1 MRYICTRGG
10 ECDAASRAILSG
22 IAENGGL
29 FAPSTLPHLSL
40 SEIEALSALSYP
52 ERAACVLD
60 LLLNDFSHEELLP
73 MMQAAYSTFDTP
85 AVAPVHALNDDTH
98 VLELFHGPTLAFK
111 DMALQV
117 LPRLMTASG
126 KKQNEEHEIAIL
138 TATSGDTG
146 KAALAGFKDVEG
158 TSVTVFYPLGGVSAM
173 QEMQM
178 VTSEGSNVHV
188 IGVHGNFDDAQNGVK
203 RLFTDPDFIDKMKE
217 KGCVLSSANSINLG
231 RLVPQVAYYMSACAD
246 LLASSAITWEKG
258 LVVSVPT
265 GNFGDILAAWYA
277 MQMGAPIKKLICASN
292 ANDVLTT
299 FFKTGVYDRRLPLH
313 KTISP
318 SMDILI
324 SSNLERYLYCLADGN
339 SDQVN
344 EWMNALKKDG
354 LYDIGEEKLAAMQQ
368 TYFADYADDNMTR
381 AEIRR
386 VFNEHEYVM
395 DTHTAVASHVLNTYR
410 AATQDDTPALIVSTA
425 SPYKFPCDVLAALG
439 VKESDAFKALEVLQD
454 LSGVTI
460 PAALSQLHDM
470 PRLHDHACDP
480 ADMDQAILKF
490 FEK

>member
-10 ECDAASRAILSG
+10 GCETASRAILSG

-29 FAPSTLPHLSL
+29 FAPSTLPHLSA

-52 ERAACVLD
+52 ERAARVLS
-60 LLLNDFSHEELLP
+60 LLLNDFDLDELLP
-73 MMQAAYSTFDTP
+73 MMQKAYSTFDTP
-85 AVAPVHALNDDTH
+85 AVAPVHTLNEGTH

-117 LPRLMTASG
+117 LPRLMTSSVA
-126 KKQNEEHEIAIL
+126 KQKEEHEIAIL

-158 TSVTVFYPLGGVSAM
+158 TSVTVFYPVGGVSAM
-173 QEMQM
+173 QETQM
-178 VTSEGSNVHV
+178 LTSEGENVHV
-188 IGVHGNFDDAQNGVK
+188 IGVYGNFDDAQSGVK
-203 RLFTDPDFIDKMKE
+203 RLFTDPEFIAKMKE

-231 RLVPQVAYYMSACAD
+231 RLVPQVAYYLSACAD
-246 LLASSAITWEKG
+246 LLKSGAITWEKG

-299 FFKTGVYDRRLPLH
+299 FFKTGVYDRNLPLH

-339 SDQVN
+339 SDKIN
-344 EWMNALKKDG
+344 EWMNALKTQGK
-354 LYDIGEEKLAAMQQ
+354 YDIGEDYLRTMQQ
-368 TYFADYADDNMTR
+368 IYYAGYADDALTR
-381 AEIRR
+381 SEIRR
-386 VFNEHEYVM
+386 VHQQHGYTM
-395 DTHTAVASHVLNTYR
+395 DPHTAVASHVLNTYR
-410 AATQDDTPALIVSTA
+410 AETQDDTPALIVSTA
-425 SPYKFPCDVLAALG
+425 SPYKFPCDVLEALG
-439 VKESDAFKALEVLQD
+439 IEEKDAFSALEKLHQV
-454 LSGVTI
+454 SGVAI
-460 PAALSQLHDM
+460 PAPIAGLASLPKLHNAQCA
-470 PRLHDHACDP
+470 PS
-480 ADMDQAILKF
+480 DMDKAILKA

>member
-29 FAPSTLPHLSL
+29 FAPSTLPHLSY

-52 ERAACVLD
+52 ERAACVLNW
-60 LLLNDFSHEELLP
+60 LLNDFSLEELQP
-73 MMQAAYSTFDTP
+73 MMCDAYSSFDTP
-85 AVAPVHALNDDTH
+85 SVAPVHSLDENTH

-117 LPRLMTASG
+117 LPRLMTASV
-126 KKQNEEHEIAIL
+126 KKQNEAHDIAIL

-146 KAALAGFKDVEG
+146 KAALAGFQDVPG
-158 TSVTVFYPLGGVSAM
+158 TSVTVFYPLGGVSKL

-178 VTSEGSNVHV
+178 ITSPGDNVHV

-203 RLFTDPDFIDKMKE
+203 RLFTDPAFIEKMGE

-231 RLVPQVAYYMSACAD
+231 RLVPQVAYYLSACAD
-246 LLASSAITWEKG
+246 LLKNGQITWEKG

-299 FFKTGVYDRRLPLH
+299 FFKTGVYDRRLPLR

-324 SSNLERYLYCLADGN
+324 SSNLERYLYCLAGN
-339 SDQVN
+339 DSAQVN
-344 EWMNALKKDG
+344 EWMNALKTEG
-354 LYDIGEEKLAAMQQ
+354 LYDVGAEKLQEMQKIF
-368 TYFADYADDNMTR
+368 FADYADDNMTR
-381 AEIRR
+381 SEIRR
-386 VFNEHEYVM
+386 VYHTHDYVM
-395 DTHTAVASHVLNTYR
+395 DPHTAVASYVLNMYR
-410 AATQDDTPALIVSTA
+410 ASTLDDTPALVVSTA
-425 SPYKFPCDVLAALG
+425 SPYKFPSDVLSALG
-439 VKESDAFKALEVLQD
+439 VKEEDAFAALASLEEI
-454 LSGVTI
+454 SGVSI
-460 PAALSQLHDM
+460 PAPIAQLEDLPRRHDA
-470 PRLHDHACDP
+470 ACDP
-480 ADMDQAILKF
+480 NAMDQAILEA

>member
-10 ECDAASRAILSG
+10 ECETASRAILSG

-29 FAPSTLPHLSL
+29 FAPSSFPQLSKAD
-40 SEIEALSALSYP
+40 IEALSALSYP
-52 ERAACVLD
+52 ERAACVLS
-60 LLLNDFSHEELLP
+60 LLLNDFSHEELIP

-85 AVAPVHALNDDTH
+85 KVAPVHALCGNTH

-117 LPRLMTASG
+117 LPRLMTASV
-126 KKQNEEHEIAIL
+126 KKQQEENEIAIL

-146 KAALAGFKDVEG
+146 KAALAGFKDVDG

-173 QEMQM
+173 QEKQM
-178 VTSEGSNVHV
+178 VTSEGGNVHV

-203 RLFTDPDFIDKMKE
+203 RLFTDHDFIAKMKE

-231 RLVPQVAYYMSACAD
+231 RLVPQVAYYLSACAD
-246 LLASSAITWEKG
+246 LLQSGAITWEKG
-258 LVVSVPT
+258 LVISVPT

-277 MQMGAPIKKLICASN
+277 MQMGAPIKKLLCASN

-324 SSNLERYLYCLADGN
+324 SSNLERYLYYLTDG
-339 SDQVN
+339 SSAQVN
-344 EWMNALKKDG
+344 TWMDALKKDG
-354 LYDIGEEKLAAMQQ
+354 VYDIGEEKLQTMQQ
-368 TYFADYADDNMTR
+368 TFFADYADDNMTR

-386 VFNEHEYVM
+386 VFNEYGYVM
-395 DTHTAVASHVLNTYR
+395 DTHTAVASHVLHTYR

-425 SPYKFPCDVLAALG
+425 SPYKFPCDVLSALG
-439 VKESDAFKALEVLQD
+439 VKETDAFAALETLQEI
-454 LSGVTI
+454 SGVAI
-460 PAALSQLHDM
+460 PAPIAQLKHL
-470 PRLHDHACDP
+470 PRLHDNACDP
-480 ADMDQAILKF
+480 DTMDQAVLKAF
-490 FEK
+490 KK

>member
-10 ECDAASRAILSG
+10 DCAAASRAILSG

-29 FAPSTLPHLSL
+29 FAPSSLPHLSH

-52 ERAACVLD
+52 ERAARVLD

-85 AVAPVHALNDDTH
+85 AVAPVHQLNDDTH

-126 KKQNEEHEIAIL
+126 KKQAEIHEIAIL

-146 KAALAGFKDVEG
+146 KAALAGFKDVKG

-173 QEMQM
+173 QEAQM

-203 RLFTDPDFIDKMKE
+203 RLFTDPAFIAKMKE
-217 KGCVLSSANSINLG
+217 MGCVLSSANSINLG

-246 LLASSAITWEKG
+246 LLASGAITWEKG

-324 SSNLERYLYCLADGN
+324 SSNLERYLYCLADEN
-339 SDQVN
+339 CDQVN

-354 LYDIGEEKLAAMQQ
+354 VYNIGDEKLKVMQQ

-386 VFNEHEYVM
+386 VFNEHGYVM

-410 AATQDDTPALIVSTA
+410 AATQDDTPALVVSTA
-425 SPYKFPCDVLAALG
+425 SPYKFPCDVLSALG
-439 VKESDAFKALEVLQD
+439 MKEPDAFKALEVLQD
-454 LSGVTI
+454 VSGVSI
-460 PAALSQLHDM
+460 PAPIAQLKQM
-470 PRLHDHACDP
+470 PRLHNNACNPD
-480 ADMDQAILKF
+480 DMDEAILKVF
-490 FEK
+490 KK

>member
-10 ECDAASRAILSG
+10 ECEKASRAILSG

-29 FAPSTLPHLSL
+29 YAPSSFPHLSQ
-40 SEIEALSALSYP
+40 SEIEELSALSYP
-52 ERAACVLD
+52 ERAACILA
-60 LLLNDFSHEELLP
+60 LLLNDFSHEELLS
-73 MMQAAYSTFDTP
+73 MMQASYSTFDTS
-85 AVAPVHALNDDTH
+85 AVAPVHALNHNTH

-117 LPRLMTASG
+117 LPRLMTASV
-126 KKQNEEHEIAIL
+126 KKQQEKNEIAIL

-173 QEMQM
+173 QEAQM
-178 VTSEGSNVHV
+178 VTSEGNNVHV

-203 RLFTDPDFIDKMKE
+203 KLFTDPEFIAKMKE

-246 LLASSAITWEKG
+246 LLKSGAITWEKG

-324 SSNLERYLYCLADGN
+324 SSNLERYLYCLADGD
-339 SDQVN
+339 SAQVN
-344 EWMNALKKDG
+344 EWMDALKKDG
-354 LYDIGEEKLAAMQQ
+354 VYDIGEEKLKVMQQ
-368 TYFADYADDNMTR
+368 IFFADYADDNMTR

-386 VFNEHEYVM
+386 IFNEQGYVM
-395 DTHTAVASHVLNTYR
+395 DPHTAVASHVLNTYR

-425 SPYKFPCDVLAALG
+425 SPYKFPCDVLSALG
-439 VKESDAFKALEVLQD
+439 VKETDAFTALETLQVI
-454 LSGVTI
+454 SGVAI
-460 PAALSQLHDM
+460 PSPIAQLSSL
-470 PRLHDHACDP
+470 PRLHDASCHPD
-480 ADMDQAILKF
+480 DMDAAILKA

>member
-10 ECDAASRAILSG
+10 ECEKASRAILSG

-29 FAPSTLPHLSL
+29 YAPSSFPHLSQ
-40 SEIEALSALSYP
+40 SEIEELSALSYP
-52 ERAACVLD
+52 ERAACILA
-60 LLLNDFSHEELLP
+60 LLLNDFSHEELLS
-73 MMQAAYSTFDTP
+73 MMQASYSTFDTST
-85 AVAPVHALNDDTH
+85 VAPVHALNHNTH

-117 LPRLMTASG
+117 LPRLMTASV
-126 KKQNEEHEIAIL
+126 KKQQEKNEIAIL

-173 QEMQM
+173 QEAQM
-178 VTSEGSNVHV
+178 VTSEGNNVHV

-203 RLFTDPDFIDKMKE
+203 KLFTDPEFIAKMKE

-246 LLASSAITWEKG
+246 LLKSGAITWEKG
-258 LVVSVPT
+258 LIVSVPT

-277 MQMGAPIKKLICASN
+277 MQMGAPIKKLIRASN

-324 SSNLERYLYCLADGN
+324 SSNLERYLYCLADGD
-339 SDQVN
+339 SAQVS
-344 EWMNALKKDG
+344 EWMDALKKDG
-354 LYDIGEEKLAAMQQ
+354 VYDIGEEKLKVMQQ
-368 TYFADYADDNMTR
+368 IFFADYADDNMTR

-386 VFNEHEYVM
+386 VFNEQGYVM
-395 DTHTAVASHVLNTYR
+395 DPHTAVASHVLNTYR

-425 SPYKFPCDVLAALG
+425 SPYKFPCDVLSALG
-439 VKESDAFKALEVLQD
+439 VKETDAFTALKTLQEI
-454 LSGVTI
+454 SGVAI
-460 PAALSQLHDM
+460 PSPIAQLSSL
-470 PRLHDHACDP
+470 PRLHDASCHPD
-480 ADMDQAILKF
+480 DMDAAILKA

>member
-29 FAPSTLPHLSL
+29 FAPSSLPQLSA
-40 SEIEALSALSYP
+40 SDIEALSALSYP

-60 LLLNDFSHEELLP
+60 LLLNDFGHEELSS

-85 AVAPVHALNDDTH
+85 AVAPVHTLCDGTH

-117 LPRLMTASG
+117 LPRLMTASV
-126 KKQNEEHEIAIL
+126 KKQHEEHEIAIL

-146 KAALAGFKDVEG
+146 KAALAGFQDVEG
-158 TSVTVFYPLGGVSAM
+158 TSVTVFYPLGGVSRL

-178 VTSEGSNVHV
+178 VTSPGENVHV
-188 IGVHGNFDDAQNGVK
+188 IGVHGNFDDAQNSVK
-203 RLFTDPDFIDKMKE
+203 RLFTDPEFIKKMKE

-231 RLVPQVAYYMSACAD
+231 RLVPQVAYYLSACAD
-246 LLASSAITWEKG
+246 LLKSGAITWEKG
-258 LVVSVPT
+258 LIVSVPT

-277 MQMGAPIKKLICASN
+277 MQMGAPIRKLICASN

-299 FFKTGVYDRRLPLH
+299 FFKTGVYDRRLPLR

-324 SSNLERYLYCLADGN
+324 SSNLERYLYCLAGN
-339 SDQVN
+339 DSAQVT
-344 EWMNALKKDG
+344 EWMNALKQDG
-354 LYDIGEEKLAAMQQ
+354 IYDVGAEKLQEMQKVF
-368 TYFADYADDNMTR
+368 FADYADDNMTR
-381 AEIRR
+381 SEIRR
-386 VFNEHEYVM
+386 VYHEHDYVM
-395 DTHTAVASHVLNTYR
+395 DPHTAVASYVLNMYR
-410 AATQDDTPALIVSTA
+410 AATLDDTPALIVSTA
-425 SPYKFPCDVLAALG
+425 SPYKFPCDVLSALG
-439 VKESDAFKALEVLQD
+439 IKEEDAFKALETLQSV
-454 LSGVTI
+454 SGVAI
-460 PAALSQLHDM
+460 PAPIAQLESLPCRHDA
-470 PRLHDHACDP
+470 ACDP
-480 ADMDQAILKF
+480 AGMDQAILDAFK
-490 FEK
+490 K

>member
-29 FAPSTLPHLSL
+29 FAPSSLPHLSH
-40 SEIEALSALSYP
+40 SDIEALSALSYP
-52 ERAACVLD
+52 ERAACVLG
-60 LLLNDFSHEELLP
+60 LLLNDFSADELSP
-73 MMQAAYSTFDTP
+73 MMQAAYSSFDTP
-85 AVAPVHALNDDTH
+85 AVAPVYTLNADTH

-117 LPRLMTASG
+117 LPRLMTASV
-126 KKQNEEHEIAIL
+126 KKQKEEHEIAIL

-158 TSVTVFYPLGGVSAM
+158 ASVTVFYPLGGVSAL

-178 VTSEGSNVHV
+178 VTSEGGNVHV

-203 RLFTDPDFIDKMKE
+203 RLFTDPDFIHKMKE
-217 KGCVLSSANSINLG
+217 QGCVLSSANSINLG
-231 RLVPQVAYYMSACAD
+231 RLVPQVAYYLSACAD
-246 LLASSAITWEKG
+246 LLASGAITWEKG

-324 SSNLERYLYCLADGN
+324 SSNLERYLYCLADG
-339 SDQVN
+339 DCAKVN
-344 EWMNALKKDG
+344 EWMDALKKDG
-354 LYDIGEEKLAAMQQ
+354 VYDIGEEKLRTMQQ

-386 VFNEHEYVM
+386 VFNEYEYVM
-395 DTHTAVASHVLNTYR
+395 DPHTAVASHVLNVYR
-410 AATQDDTPALIVSTA
+410 AATQDDTPALVVSTA
-425 SPYKFPCDVLAALG
+425 SPYKFPCDVLSALG
-439 VKESDAFKALEVLQD
+439 VKEEDAFQALQTLES
-454 LSGVTI
+454 LSGVAI
-460 PAALSQLHDM
+460 PAPIAQLKEM
-470 PRLHDHACDP
+470 PRLHNAACDP
-480 ADMDQAILKF
+480 EGMDEAILKNF
-490 FEK
+490 KK